1 VRLGIWPNPWSS
13 SLKTLFKKEGREY
26 VVWNSSYVG
35 FGGGYRL
42 VDGVGNE
49 ERQRE
54 KLIEKNFPH

>member
-1 VRLGIWPNPWSS
+1 VVRISN
-13 SLKTLFKKEGREY
+13 
-26 VVWNSSYVG
+26 YVG

-49 ERQRE
+49 KRQKE